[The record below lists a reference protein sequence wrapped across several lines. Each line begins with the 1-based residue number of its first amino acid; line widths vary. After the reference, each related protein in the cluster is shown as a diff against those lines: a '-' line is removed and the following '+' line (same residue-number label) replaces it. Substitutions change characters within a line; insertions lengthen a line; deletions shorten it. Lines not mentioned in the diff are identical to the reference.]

1 VKKKSSY
8 KREYVEAKEK
18 KEKQPHCVERMKEQ
32 SWITSGVVRNEQRS
46 EGGTT
51 YKKRKMLEAK
61 TRTN

>member
-32 SWITSGVVRNEQRS
+32 SWITSVVVRNEQRS
-46 EGGTT
+46 EGG
-51 YKKRKMLEAK
+51 MLLKEK
-61 TRTN
+61 ERC